1 MEAELLREMIA
12 DRDKRI
18 EKVQRKMDEQKEREN
33 QLGKELEQIRQ
44 QSFQQKEQ
52 HRQEQKEIIREYKIS
67 LEKLSSL
74 QHDFE
79 HQRKSLNSYLGK
91 IRPDQATDPAFIMR
105 MQAQLCKAMH
115 SMGILEHQFELSKT
129 HSESLIKYHR
139 DQIAKTTEE
148 RTQIELKLMND
159 LVIRDTERCKIE
171 EKFTQQMNEINKECE
186 ALERQMEENRGSD
199 DESEDDDNVNE
210 KHDDDESEP
219 EPDDEAE
226 KQAKEELM
234 KILQTHKQEIEN
246 LEAEIEEKE
255 EMIQEMEEQ
264 RQLIQDADN
273 EAGELVNGQNTAGS
287 SYARQPQQQPLNNS
301 SSNKSY
307 DQEKEEEDENE
318 EDEEAPEMS
327 PHDRLQQLQIELA
340 SDSAADV
347 EDISAEALLA
357 RVHAKFSPSQEEKKE
372 TSLEESEEDGE
383 HEDIPCESFDDDEE
397 E

>member
-1 MEAELLREMIA
+1 
-12 DRDKRI
+12 
-18 EKVQRKMDEQKEREN
+18 
-33 QLGKELEQIRQ
+33 LEQIRQ

-52 HRQEQKEIIREYKIS
+52 HRKEQKEIIREYKIS

-129 HSESLIKYHR
+129 HSESIIKYHK

-148 RTQIELKLMND
+148 HTHMELKLMND
-159 LVIRDTERCKIE
+159 LVIRDTERCKME
-171 EKFTQQMNEINKECE
+171 ETFMQQMNEINKECE

-199 DESEDDDNVNE
+199 DD
-210 KHDDDESEP
+210 DDDESQDDNNNNNNKDDESA
-219 EPDDEAE
+219 EHESEDEAE

-234 KILQTHKQEIEN
+234 KMLQTQKQDIET

-264 RQLIQDADN
+264 WQLVQDADN
-273 EAGELVNGQNTAGS
+273 NAGGELVNRMAMLS
-287 SYARQPQQQPLNNS
+287 SSHSQQQQQQQIDNPSLRSNMS
-301 SSNKSY
+301 SDREEN
-307 DQEKEEEDENE
+307 EKEVDTEDDD
-318 EDEEAPEMS
+318 DEEAPEIS
-327 PHDRLQQLQIELA
+327 PDTRLQQLQNELEKDA
-340 SDSAADV
+340 VGGV
-347 EDISAEALLA
+347 EEISAEALLA

-372 TSLEESEEDGE
+372 TSLEESEGE
-383 HEDIPCESFDDDEE
+383 VDVDDEQDEDVSFESVVELE